1 VNVKSKIDRY
11 AKILFSISDTSEKYE
26 SIEKILYILS
36 TLCNTSLNFKQFLL
50 TKRISS
56 DLKKEIL
63 LSIFKD
69 LINESEIDLI
79 IYLMEG
85 IDLRYIKLITEKY
98 KKLIS
103 DSRGNVKVE
112 VVTAEQ
118 LSNLDLTDIEEKIN
132 SKINGSV
139 IISNTVDKN
148 ILGGIKL
155 KVGNTLIDGSIKT
168 KLDKLK
174 QSMITNK

>member
-1 VNVKSKIDRY
+1 MNVKSKIDRY

-69 LINESEIDLI
+69 LINESEIDLV

-112 VVTAEQ
+112 VVTAKQ

-132 SKINGSV
+132 SKINGLV
-139 IISNTVDKN
+139 TISNTVDKN

>member
-1 VNVKSKIDRY
+1 MNVKSKIDRY
-11 AKILFSISDTSEKYE
+11 AKILFSISNTSEKYK

-139 IISNTVDKN
+139 IISNTIDKN

>member
-1 VNVKSKIDRY
+1 MNVKSKIDRY

-36 TLCNTSLNFKQFLL
+36 TLCNTSLIFKQFLL

-139 IISNTVDKN
+139 IISNTIDKN

>member
-1 VNVKSKIDRY
+1 MNVKSKIDRY

-26 SIEKILYILS
+26 SIEKTLYILS
-36 TLCNTSLNFKQFLL
+36 TLCNTSLIFKQFLL

-112 VVTAEQ
+112 VVTAKQ

-139 IISNTVDKN
+139 IISNTIDKN

>member
-1 VNVKSKIDRY
+1 MNVKSKIDRY

-112 VVTAEQ
+112 VVTAKQ

-139 IISNTVDKN
+139 IISNTIDKN

>member
-36 TLCNTSLNFKQFLL
+36 TLCNTSLIFKQFLL

>member
-1 VNVKSKIDRY
+1 MNVKSKIDRY

-69 LINESEIDLI
+69 LINASEIDLV

-112 VVTAEQ
+112 VVTAKQ

-139 IISNTVDKN
+139 TISNTVDKN

>member
-112 VVTAEQ
+112 VVTAKQ

>member
-1 VNVKSKIDRY
+1 MNVKSKIDRY

-36 TLCNTSLNFKQFLL
+36 TLCNTSLIFKQFLL

>member
-1 VNVKSKIDRY
+1 MNVKSKIDRY

-139 IISNTVDKN
+139 IISNTIDKN

>member
-1 VNVKSKIDRY
+1 MNLKSKIDRY

-50 TKRISS
+50 TTRISS

-69 LINESEIDLI
+69 LINASEIDLV

-103 DSRGNVKVE
+103 NSRGNVKVE
-112 VVTAEQ
+112 VVTAKQ

-139 IISNTVDKN
+139 TILNTVDKN

>member
-1 VNVKSKIDRY
+1 MNLKSKIDRY
-11 AKILFSISDTSEKYE
+11 AKILFSISDTSEKYKT
-26 SIEKILYILS
+26 IEEILNILS
-36 TLCNTSLNFKQFLL
+36 TLCNKSQNFKQFLL

-56 DLKKEIL
+56 NLKKEIL
-63 LSIFKD
+63 LNVFKD
-69 LINESEIDLI
+69 LLNESQIDI
-79 IYLMEG
+79 VIYLIEG
-85 IDLRYIKLITEKY
+85 IDLRHIKLINEKY

-112 VVTAEQ
+112 VVTAKQ

-132 SKINGSV
+132 SKINGLV
-139 IISNTVDKN
+139 TISNTVDKN

>member
-1 VNVKSKIDRY
+1 MNVKSKIDRY

>member
-1 VNVKSKIDRY
+1 MNVKSKIDRY

-36 TLCNTSLNFKQFLL
+36 TLCNTSLNFKQFIL

-69 LINESEIDLI
+69 LMNESEIDLV

-139 IISNTVDKN
+139 IISNTIDKN

>member
-36 TLCNTSLNFKQFLL
+36 TLCNTSLNFKQFIL

-69 LINESEIDLI
+69 LMNESEIDLV

-139 IISNTVDKN
+139 IISNTIDKN

>member
-139 IISNTVDKN
+139 IISNTIDKN

>member
-1 VNVKSKIDRY
+1 MNVKSKIDRY

-69 LINESEIDLI
+69 LINQSEIDLI

>member
-1 VNVKSKIDRY
+1 MNVKSKIDRY
-11 AKILFSISDTSEKYE
+11 AKILFSISNTSEKYK

>member
-36 TLCNTSLNFKQFLL
+36 TLCNTSLIFKQFLL

-139 IISNTVDKN
+139 IISNTIDKN